1 MIGVDNVKKF
11 VEISLKIVI
20 ILVIMQNIFIP
31 KSQAGFWDEIFE
43 AGDQFIEDGKSQR

>member
-1 MIGVDNVKKF
+1 MKKLI
-11 VEISLKIVI
+11 EISFKIIV

-43 AGDQFIEDGKSQR
+43 AGDNFIEEGKFQR